1 MADILLVE
9 DSRVQALTYRRLLEG
24 AGYTV
29 RHAASA
35 EEAFRVCIESTP
47 DLVLLDQYLG
57 DKSGL
62 EVCRRLKGDMTLQVI
77 PILALTGSHK
87 DRDHLAALQAGADQF
102 LSKESTDEQLLAVV
116 VGLLKNAVPIDA
128 VEVEADS
135 ADAFLRG
142 GKLLA
147 IDDSRTYLSELSK
160 KLGEC
165 GFNVKTAT
173 SGPEGLAHLDQEAFH
188 IAIIDVV
195 MPEMDGFEVCRR
207 ARAWAD
213 ANQKHLGL
221 LILSGQENRSVLLQS
236 LDSGADDFVS
246 KSQDMEVILAHVTSL
261 IRRVRMMRHIQA
273 INQKAIQQELALR
286 QAEFQRHQ
294 AEDQAEH
301 LKARA
306 ALYDELEKVAC
317 ELKQSKQELEI
328 AKEAAEQA
336 SRAKSEFLANMSHE
350 IRTPMN
356 GVIGMTELLMST
368 KLTNDQLE
376 YLNMVKQSAES
387 LLRLLNDILDFS
399 KIEAGKLDLE
409 SIDFSLRKRIG
420 NAMQSIALKA
430 AEKDLE
436 LACHILPD
444 VPDMVIGDPGRLRQI
459 VVNLVG
465 NSIKFTEEGEIV
477 VTVELA
483 PDEEIERAKSVDKIG
498 EDTPTEAD
506 SAKEPQV
513 CLHITVRDT
522 GIGIPPE
529 KQQQVFE
536 AFGQADASTTRKYGG
551 TGLGLAISSQ
561 LVAMMGG
568 RIWLESKVGYGTT
581 FHFTVNLGLSSEELL
596 EPEDIASLE
605 QLPVLVVDN
614 NETNRLIYSEMLTN
628 WRMKPISV
636 GSGKDAL
643 AELHRAA
650 DEEHPYRLILLDC
663 IMPEMDGFEVA
674 QQIEV
679 DPTLGKP
686 KIIMLSS
693 AGRPE
698 NTNRC
703 HKLGIQRC
711 MVKPAIQSDLLD
723 AIQSVLFERQLSQ
736 LPKSTGSKSGRDR
749 KQPLRILLAEDGLI
763 NQHVAVG
770 FLGAEG
776 HDVVVV
782 NNGRE
787 AVETFEVQEFDVV
800 LMDVQM
806 PEMDG
811 LEATSE
817 IRRREETRGG
827 HIPIIAMTANAMKG
841 DREKCLDAGMDG
853 YVAKPIDRKHLLKA
867 LAEFVRKA
875 PPKEREPTTPMV
887 PQSHSMSDSKNGSA
901 EPGASIFSLEAA
913 ASCIPGGVEM
923 AKKMLPTLLKE
934 CTQQLEEIRTGL
946 SVQDSKR
953 IQRGAHTIKS
963 SAGVFAAKRLEQTAW
978 DMEKIG
984 RDGDL
989 SAVPEAL
996 ELLQAEFLALQNAID
1011 SEYGPVSEMEEWL
1024 S

>member
-24 AGYTV
+24 AGYAV

-87 DRDHLAALQAGADQF
+87 ERDHLAALQAGADQF

-116 VGLLKNAVPIDA
+116 AGLLKTAVAIDA
-128 VEVEADS
+128 VEVEADA

-173 SGPEGLAHLDQEAFH
+173 SGPEGLSQLEQEAFH

-221 LILSGQENRSVLLQS
+221 LILSGRENRTVLLQS
-236 LDSGADDFVS
+236 LESGADDFVS

-273 INQKAIQQELALR
+273 INQKAVQQELALR

-317 ELKQSKQELEI
+317 ELKQSKQELEL
-328 AKEAAEQA
+328 AKEVAEQA

-356 GVIGMTELLMST
+356 GVIGMTELLMNT
-368 KLTNDQLE
+368 ELTSDQRE
-376 YLNMVKQSAES
+376 YLSMVKQSADS

-409 SIDFSLRKRIG
+409 SIDFSLRKRLG

-444 VPDMVIGDPGRLRQI
+444 VPDMVVGDPGRLRQI
-459 VVNLVG
+459 VVNLIG

-483 PDEEIERAKSVDKIG
+483 SDEEKDRVKIIDTAAKDSSPDVDGSKER
-498 EDTPTEAD
+498 
-506 SAKEPQV
+506 QV
-513 CLHITVRDT
+513 CLHISVRDT

-529 KQQQVFE
+529 KQKQVFE

-561 LVAMMGG
+561 LIAMMGG

-581 FHFTVNLGLSSEELL
+581 FHFTVSLGLSSEELL

-614 NETNRLIYSEMLTN
+614 NETNRLIYNEMLTN

-636 GSGKDAL
+636 SSGKDAL
-643 AELHRAA
+643 TELHRAA
-650 DEEHPYRLILLDC
+650 DEKHPYRLILLDC

-674 QQIEV
+674 QQIDI

-703 HKLGIQRC
+703 HNLGIQRC

-723 AIQSVLFERQLSQ
+723 AIQSVLFERQVAQMS
-736 LPKSTGSKSGRDR
+736 KSKGSKPSHGRTE
-749 KQPLRILLAEDGLI
+749 PLRILLAEDGLI

-776 HDVVVV
+776 HEVVVV

-787 AVETFEVQEFDVV
+787 AVETFEKQTFDVV

-817 IRRREETRGG
+817 IRRREQTRGG

-841 DREKCLDAGMDG
+841 DREKCLEAGMDG
-853 YVAKPIDRKHLLKA
+853 YVAKPIDRKQLLKA
-867 LAEFVRKA
+867 LAEFVRKTPTKEEEPVCA
-875 PPKEREPTTPMV
+875 TASRTVPKSNAR
-887 PQSHSMSDSKNGSA
+887 NGSA
-901 EPGASIFSLEAA
+901 RPGESVFSLEAA
-913 ASCIPGGVEM
+913 ASCIPGGVDM
-923 AKKMLPTLLKE
+923 AKKMLPTLIKE
-934 CTQQLEEIRTGL
+934 CTKQLEEIRVGL
-946 SVQDSKR
+946 SAQDSTR

-963 SAGVFAAKRLEQTAW
+963 SASVFAAKRLEQTAW
-978 DMEKIG
+978 EMEKIG

-989 SAVPEAL
+989 SAVPKAL
-996 ELLQAEFLALQNAID
+996 EDLQAEFLVLQSAID
-1011 SEYGPVSEMEEWL
+1011 TEFGPVSDME
-1024 S
+1024 